1 LPMESVEYI
10 GIAHGSAQSHSF
22 SSMLRSPEC
31 CLRCLET
38 FGKAR
43 SISRREQM
51 GISEFAWPCLNILT
65 LSGQGGTVAA
75 WLLQVN
81 QASMEITRDFQAD
94 VYLEEWTAA

>member
-1 LPMESVEYI
+1 MKYI
-10 GIAHGSAQSHSF
+10 GIAHGFTKDRSF
-22 SSMLRSPEC
+22 RSVLRSREGC
-31 CLRCLET
+31 FHCFEACV
-38 FGKAR
+38 KAR

-51 GISEFAWPCLNILT
+51 GISEFAWPCLNILM

-75 WLLQVN
+75 WLLQIN